1 MVLKTLCG
9 RGGIGRRARL
19 RSVWLRPCEFKSR
32 RPHFMYSDWS
42 AMKKESLAVVIVSNG
57 PGELTTWVRPVV
69 DELNK
74 INKFQYEKDK
84 LDFTLR
90 LVLVPCPNA
99 TGKEFLVAN
108 SWNKFELITKS
119 KSFWKLLI
127 RPYSLADWPRKGIVI
142 FLGGDQFWSILL
154 AKRLGY
160 ENITYAEWISRWPQW
175 SNEIAA
181 MNLKVKELIPK
192 RYQNKCQIIGD
203 LMADIKLKSEISLK
217 NKGSHC
223 IALLP
228 GSKKAKLSIGI
239 PFFLEMADHIAKKH
253 QNIDFIIPIAP
264 TTNTSEYLFFQSEEN
279 PIAKYYSSKIKTI
292 KNIKDANFDYL
303 IETSKNTKIYLIK
316 RNPCYEIL
324 KECDLAITTV
334 GANTA
339 ELAAIALPML
349 VVLPTQH
356 LNMMNAW
363 DGILGVIGK
372 ISFINRFL
380 TFIFKYFYFKKKK
393 FLAWPNIKAKKMIV
407 PERIGNI
414 SPRKIARE
422 VLFLINNKDQ
432 LKKISDNLLKER
444 GDKGAAERLAY
455 IILDSIKKLN

>member
-1 MVLKTLCG
+1 
-9 RGGIGRRARL
+9 
-19 RSVWLRPCEFKSR
+19 
-32 RPHFMYSDWS
+32 MYSGLT
-42 AMKKESLAVVIVSNG
+42 AMKKKSVAVVIVSNG
-57 PGELTTWVRPVV
+57 PGELTTWVNPVV

-74 INKFQYEKDK
+74 INKSLCDDDK
-84 LDFTLR
+84 HDFTLR

-108 SWNKFELITKS
+108 SWNKFDLITKS

-127 RPYSLADWPRKGIVI
+127 KPHSFAEWPKKGVVI

-160 ENITYAEWISRWPQW
+160 LNITYAEWVSRWPKW
-175 SNEIAA
+175 TNEIAA
-181 MNLKVKELIPK
+181 MNVKVKELIPK
-192 RYQNKCQIIGD
+192 KYKYKCKVIGD
-203 LMADIKLKSEISLK
+203 LMADIKLNSEISFR
-217 NKGSHC
+217 NKEKDY

-228 GSKKAKLSIGI
+228 GSKKAKLSVGI
-239 PFFLEMADHIAKKH
+239 PFFLEVADHIAEEN
-253 QNIDFIIPIAP
+253 QNINFIIPIAP
-264 TTNTSEYLFFQSEEN
+264 TTDKSEYLFFQSNKN

-292 KNIKDANFDYL
+292 KSFKDSVFDYV
-303 IETSKNTKIYLIK
+303 IETSKNTKIFLIK
-316 RNPCYEIL
+316 KYPCYEIL

-339 ELAAIALPML
+339 ELAAISLPMI

-363 DGILGVIGK
+363 DGIFGVIGK

-380 TFIFKYFYFKKKK
+380 TFIIKNFYLKKKK
-393 FLAWPNIKAKKMIV
+393 FFAWPNIKAKRMII

-414 SPRKIARE
+414 SPRKIAKE
-422 VLFLINNKDQ
+422 VLFLIKNRDQ
-432 LKKISDNLLKER
+432 LKSIRENLSKER
-444 GDKGAAERLAY
+444 GDKGAAKKLAS
-455 IILDSIKKLN
+455 IIINSIKKL

>member
-1 MVLKTLCG
+1 MHSG
-9 RGGIGRRARL
+9 RT
-19 RSVWLRPCEFKSR
+19 
-32 RPHFMYSDWS
+32 
-42 AMKKESLAVVIVSNG
+42 AMKKKSVAVVIVSNG
-57 PGELTTWVRPVV
+57 PGELATWVKPVV
-69 DELNK
+69 DELNI
-74 INKFQYEKDK
+74 INQSLHNEDK

-108 SWNKFELITKS
+108 SWDKFELITKS

-127 RPYSLADWPRKGIVI
+127 KPNSFANWPKKGIVV

-160 ENITYAEWISRWPQW
+160 INITYAEWISRWPQW
-175 SNEIAA
+175 TNEIAA
-181 MNLKVKELIPK
+181 MNKKVKELIPK
-192 RYQNKCQIIGD
+192 RHKNKCQVIGD
-203 LMADIKLKSEISLK
+203 LMADIKLNSEISFK
-217 NKGSHC
+217 NKEKQYL
-223 IALLP
+223 ALLP

-239 PFFLEMADHIAKKH
+239 PFFLELADYIATKN
-253 QNIDFIIPIAP
+253 QNINFIIPIAP
-264 TTNTSEYLFFQSEEN
+264 TTDKSEYLFFQSNKN

-292 KNIKDANFDYL
+292 KNFKDSSFDYV
-303 IETSKNTKIYLIK
+303 IETSKKTKIYLIK
-316 RNPCYEIL
+316 KHPCYEIL

-339 ELAAIALPML
+339 ELAAISLPML

-363 DGILGVIGK
+363 DGIFGIIGK
-372 ISFINRFL
+372 ISFINKFL
-380 TFIFKYFYFKKKK
+380 TFIIKNFYFRKKK
-393 FLAWPNIKAKKMIV
+393 FFSWPNIKAKRMIV

-422 VLFLINNKDQ
+422 VLHLIKNRDQ
-432 LKKISDNLLKER
+432 LKSIRNNLNKER
-444 GDKGAAERLAY
+444 GDKGAAKKLAS
-455 IILDSIKKLN
+455 IIVNSIKKL

>member
-1 MVLKTLCG
+1 
-9 RGGIGRRARL
+9 
-19 RSVWLRPCEFKSR
+19 
-32 RPHFMYSDWS
+32 MYSGLT
-42 AMKKESLAVVIVSNG
+42 AMKKKSVAVVIISNG
-57 PGELTTWVRPVV
+57 PGELTTWVNPVV

-74 INKFQYEKDK
+74 LNKSQCNEDK
-84 LDFTLR
+84 HELTIR

-127 RPYSLADWPRKGIVI
+127 KPQSFANWPKKGVVI

-160 ENITYAEWISRWPQW
+160 INITYAEWVSRWPKW
-175 SNEIAA
+175 TNEIAA
-181 MNLKVKELIPK
+181 MNVKVKELIPK
-192 RYQNKCQIIGD
+192 RYKYKCKIIGD
-203 LMADIKLKSEISLK
+203 LMADIKLNSEISLR
-217 NKGSHC
+217 NKEKHY

-228 GSKKAKLSIGI
+228 GSKKAKLSVGI
-239 PFFLEMADHIAKKH
+239 PFFLEVADHIAEENH
-253 QNIDFIIPIAP
+253 NINFIIPIAP
-264 TTNTSEYLFFQSEEN
+264 TTDKSEFLFFQSNKN
-279 PIAKYYSSKIKTI
+279 PIAKYYSSRIKTI
-292 KNIKDANFDYL
+292 KNSKDFRFDYV
-303 IETSKNTKIYLIK
+303 IETSNNTKIYLIK
-316 RNPCYEIL
+316 KHPCYEIL

-339 ELAAIALPML
+339 ELAAISLPML

-363 DGILGVIGK
+363 DGIFGLIGK

-380 TFIFKYFYFKKKK
+380 TFIIKNFYFKKKK
-393 FLAWPNIKAKKMIV
+393 FFAWPNIKAKRMIV

-414 SPRKIARE
+414 SPIKIANE
-422 VLFLINNKDQ
+422 VLVLIENRDQ
-432 LKKISDNLLKER
+432 LKSIRDNLHKER
-444 GDKGAAERLAY
+444 GEKGAAKKLAS
-455 IILDSIKKLN
+455 IIINSIKKL

>member
-1 MVLKTLCG
+1 
-9 RGGIGRRARL
+9 
-19 RSVWLRPCEFKSR
+19 
-32 RPHFMYSDWS
+32 
-42 AMKKESLAVVIVSNG
+42 MKKESVAVVIISNG
-57 PGELTTWVRPVV
+57 PGELTTWVNPVV
-69 DELNK
+69 DEINK
-74 INKFQYEKDK
+74 INKSLCDEDK
-84 LDFTLR
+84 QDFNLR

-127 RPYSLADWPRKGIVI
+127 KPHSFANWPKKGIVI

-160 ENITYAEWISRWPQW
+160 LNITYAEWVSRWPKW
-175 SNEIAA
+175 TNEIAA
-181 MNLKVKELIPK
+181 MNVKVKELIPK
-192 RYQNKCQIIGD
+192 RYKYKCKVIGD
-203 LMADIKLKSEISLK
+203 LMADIKLNSEISLR
-217 NKGSHC
+217 NKEKHY

-239 PFFLEMADHIAKKH
+239 PFFLEVADHIAKKN
-253 QNIDFIIPIAP
+253 QNINFIIPIAP
-264 TTNTSEYLFFQSEEN
+264 TTDTSEYLFFQSDKN

-292 KNIKDANFDYL
+292 KNLKDSSFDYV
-303 IETSKNTKIYLIK
+303 IETSKKTKIYLIEK
-316 RNPCYEIL
+316 HPCYEIL

-339 ELAAIALPML
+339 ELAAISLPML

-363 DGILGVIGK
+363 DGIFGLVGK

-380 TFIFKYFYFKKKK
+380 TFIIKNFYFKKKK
-393 FLAWPNIKAKKMIV
+393 FFAWPNIKAKRMIV

-414 SPRKIARE
+414 STIKIARE
-422 VLFLINNKDQ
+422 VLFLIKNRDQ
-432 LKKISDNLLKER
+432 LKSIRDNLNEER
-444 GDKGAAERLAY
+444 GEKGAAKKLAS
-455 IILDSIKKLN
+455 IIINSIKTL